1 MFLLCLSVKKKWQSS
16 CDHPFGK
23 ISTITLP
30 EMLMA
35 LSVNPGI
42 SPWLLYPQDKFLGMD
57 PVISIREGRF
67 S

>member
-1 MFLLCLSVKKKWQSS
+1 
-16 CDHPFGK
+16 
-23 ISTITLP
+23 
-30 EMLMA
+30 MA

-57 PVISIREGRF
+57 PEISIREGRF